1 MRGIGGGWWAT
12 FTRPPPLDHTGPETS
27 HGGEFGVDSAS
38 SKESLSVLNQK
49 RKSICLGLKNIITS
63 YFFWVENG
71 LE

>member
-1 MRGIGGGWWAT
+1 MVGHLY
-12 FTRPPPLDHTGPETS
+12 PPLLDYTRPETS

-63 YFFWVENG
+63 YFFWAENG